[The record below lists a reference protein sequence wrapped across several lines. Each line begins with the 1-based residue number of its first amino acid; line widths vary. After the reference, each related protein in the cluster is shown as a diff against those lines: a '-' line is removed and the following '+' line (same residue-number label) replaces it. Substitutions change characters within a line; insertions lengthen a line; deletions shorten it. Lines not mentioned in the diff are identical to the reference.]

1 MDAKKKESVKRMFEI
16 LKLCS
21 VSIKQEELL
30 ESFEEQFNERG
41 TLSDRQLNILMDI
54 YERAES
60 K

>member
-1 MDAKKKESVKRMFEI
+1 MFEI